1 MIETVIVNTLI
12 KQKNY
17 STLDQAK
24 IRYGV
29 RLVLSD
35 FYKFLLVYSVALWLD
50 CLLSTL
56 IVHVTFYILRQVSF
70 GFHFLSTISCII
82 WSIVAFPIMA
92 AFLVAMPLP
101 SWLVW
106 GVGVFSV
113 LTIFIKAPLGTAKHP
128 IVNEQHRR
136 YLRKKIQL
144 RLLMVAVAICIT
156 PSYYQQFIVLGVFI
170 QSVSLLIQSVK
181 GGNTT

>member
-12 KQKNY
+12 KQENY

-35 FYKFLLVYSVALWLD
+35 FYKSLLVYGVALWLD
-50 CLLSTL
+50 CLLPAL

-82 WSIVAFPIMA
+82 WSIIAFPIMA

-101 SWLVW
+101 SWLIW
-106 GVGVFSV
+106 SVGIFSV
-113 LTIFIKAPLGTAKHP
+113 LTILIKAPLGTAKHP
-128 IVNEQHRR
+128 IANAQHRL

-144 RLLMVAVAICIT
+144 RLLVIGVAICVA
-156 PSYYQQFIVLGVFI
+156 PSYFQQFIILGIFI